1 MDEQC
6 VSIVLLCLTF
16 VRRWQRLP
24 DAVEMHGSVER
35 WAAFAVGFLLTAAI
49 LLVVF

>member
-1 MDEQC
+1 MDEEY

-16 VRRWQRLP
+16 GRRWHRLP
-24 DAVEMHGSVER
+24 GAVETHGSVER

>member
-6 VSIVLLCLTF
+6 VSIVPVVLDVCAALAETSG
-16 VRRWQRLP
+16 R
-24 DAVEMHGSVER
+24 VEPHGSVER